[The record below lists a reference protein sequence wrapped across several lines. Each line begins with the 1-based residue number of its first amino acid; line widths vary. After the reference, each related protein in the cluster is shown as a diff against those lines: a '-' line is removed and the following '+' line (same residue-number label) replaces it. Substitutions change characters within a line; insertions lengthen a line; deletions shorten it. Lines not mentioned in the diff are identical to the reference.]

1 MASFP
6 LLSSGAVSQYPT
18 DTYSGQAIGVIRF
31 LDGTDQRYLRTGR
44 RLRRWRIDLTLLSAE
59 EIYALETF
67 YIAQKGMFS
76 PFTFTDPESNAQ
88 VPNCRFANT
97 ELTTDYLRLTAHAV
111 AFWIMETNA

>member
-18 DTYSGQAIGVIRF
+18 EIYSGQGIGVIRF

-44 RLRRWRIDLTLLSAE
+44 RLRRWRIDLTLLSDE
-59 EIYALETF
+59 ETSALETF
-67 YIAQKGMFS
+67 FIGQKGMFS
-76 PFTFTDPESNAQ
+76 VFTFTDPGNNTQ

-97 ELTTDYLRLTAHAV
+97 ELTTDYLGV
-111 AFWIMETNA
+111 AANATSFWIMETN